1 MKKIYT
7 ISLVIFITFG
17 VWSLKILFIFTLYS
31 LERIEFELG
40 DTDIDDFGYWL
51 DDIDK
56 DEIEDSKYDLIIM
69 DYSADGSELEK
80 FNRDDI
86 DDMKSSGDKEKI
98 LLAYISIGEAEDYR
112 FYWNISWDANSD
124 RLPDAGAPDW
134 LGIENPDWD
143 GNYKVEFWKESWK
156 TIIYSYLDK
165 IILAEFDG
173 IYMDLIDAYEYYE
186 PSVTHSDW
194 LMINFVTNISLY
206 VKARMGNDFAVFVQN
221 GDDLLSNST
230 YLDNIDGIGREDLF
244 YDDDE
249 ETDEDDREDA
259 IDNLNEALDE
269 DKAVLVIDYPS
280 SEYRY
285 DFYKLCVDNG
295 FLPYAAERDLDYL
308 KEFMFY
314 PAT

>member
-1 MKKIYT
+1 
-7 ISLVIFITFG
+7 
-17 VWSLKILFIFTLYS
+17 
-31 LERIEFELG
+31 
-40 DTDIDDFGYWL
+40 
-51 DDIDK
+51 
-56 DEIEDSKYDLIIM
+56 M

-80 FNRDDI
+80 FNKDDV
-86 DDMKSSGDKEKI
+86 DDMKSSGDEEKI

-112 FYWNISWDANSD
+112 FYWNISWDANFD
-124 RLPDAGAPDW
+124 GIPDAGAPDW
-134 LGIENPDWD
+134 LGIENPDWA
-143 GNYKVEFWKESWK
+143 GNYKVEYWKDGWRN
-156 TIIYSYLDK
+156 IIYSYLDK

-186 PSVTHSDW
+186 TKVTHSDW
-194 LMINFVTNISLY
+194 LMINFVINISFY
-206 VKARMGNDFAVFVQN
+206 VKAMMGNDFAVFVQN

-230 YLDNIDGIGREDLF
+230 YLYNIDGIGREDLF

-308 KEFMFY
+308 KEFIFY